1 MAKPLALR
9 MERDTGALVALAAR
23 EESLALRME
32 RDTGALVALAAREE
46 PLERKATAIMTD
58 KQAKTIVFMIH
69 LLIPDSATVFKVCY
83 GRPKP
88 SGYPSRI

>member
-1 MAKPLALR
+1 MDRALGLP
-9 MERDTGALVALAAR
+9 MERDIGALVALAAR

-32 RDTGALVALAAREE
+32 RDIGALVALAAREE

-69 LLIPDSATVFKVCY
+69 LLIPDSATVFKVYY
-83 GRPKP
+83 GRLKP